1 MVLTYLHFRILEFPL
16 IFGWMIMN
24 VHIIYCIY
32 RDRLCSLWPGAT
44 EPWLLGGSP
53 SQDRQKKCPPT
64 DTTIFSESLR
74 IARQSRPVPF
84 LDKSIVLNFLVGF
97 RKRRFEQVES
107 SSGRSDEMEHLQTQ
121 REIKS
126 SSFCAKIGC
135 VPVPSSWVWVLCQSA
150 GWVLYIYT
158 YIYRHDMYIY
168 IYALIDST

>member
-84 LDKSIVLNFLVGF
+84 LDKSIVFEFSYGVSKAEVRTSGKLLGQIGRDGASPDPERDQKQQFLCENWLCTGTF
-97 RKRRFEQVES
+97 QLS
-107 SSGRSDEMEHLQTQ
+107 LG
-121 REIKS
+121 
-126 SSFCAKIGC
+126 A
-135 VPVPSSWVWVLCQSA
+135 VPKCWL
-150 GWVLYIYT
+150 GI
-158 YIYRHDMYIY
+158 IY
-168 IYALIDST
+168 IYLYL